1 MDGTRDWDG
10 NGMLGEEEEDL
21 SDDLSGLPFERRIG
35 VDEVREKEGLGDV
48 VVVMGKGTL
57 ACCGRGLGR
66 GEVRGKGTGPPE

>member
-1 MDGTRDWDG
+1 
-10 NGMLGEEEEDL
+10 MLGEEEEDL

-48 VVVMGKGTL
+48 VVVVIGKGTL
-57 ACCGRGLGR
+57 ACCGMGLGR

>member
-1 MDGTRDWDG
+1 
-10 NGMLGEEEEDL
+10 MLGEEEEDL

-48 VVVMGKGTL
+48 VVVVMGKGTL
-57 ACCGRGLGR
+57 ACCGRGLER